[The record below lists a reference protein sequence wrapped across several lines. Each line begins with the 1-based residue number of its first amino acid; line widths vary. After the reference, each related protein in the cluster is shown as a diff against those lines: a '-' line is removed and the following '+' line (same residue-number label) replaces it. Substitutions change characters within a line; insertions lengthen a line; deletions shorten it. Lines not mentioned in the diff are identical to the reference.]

1 MPYTIKIDVF
11 MNGVPPFAIVDQ
23 AVHKN
28 EGTWEGKGLFN
39 QTLTLTLNDS
49 GTAGALLFR
58 RPGNQEA
65 CCAVLGVSAYKP
77 WCNVVTGLSSSDT
90 ASDVLDTFYGSGF
103 RVKGWVQLVEE
114 KKTTS
119 GKISV
124 HAQFLKVE
132 KDLLHAE

>member
-28 EGTWEGKGLFN
+28 EGT
-39 QTLTLTLNDS
+39 

-132 KDLLHAE
+132 KDLLHAEVHITS